1 MKHTYNHGP
10 LSLAIL
16 ASIGLG
22 RLTAQENTALKPT
35 AAEQEILEQYRRE
48 AANAGRGNRTFARD
62 PEAKMP
68 EDFSPWW
75 IRGQRNT
82 IGETGKAQRLSVDE
96 LYVRAIRNSSQIRV
110 FSDLPLIRETGIQE
124 AQGAFDTNEYL
135 QGKFERTNDP
145 VGSTLTTGG
154 SSRFKQDEWSFE
166 AGVKKKVITGGEIS
180 VSQTLSRTD
189 NNSIYFLPNPQSN
202 AKLSVSVVQPLL
214 KGAGVGY
221 NRSIIQIAR
230 LDSDIGR
237 KQMLPIQPI
246 IEK

>member
-1 MKHTYNHGP
+1 
-10 LSLAIL
+10 
-16 ASIGLG
+16 
-22 RLTAQENTALKPT
+22 
-35 AAEQEILEQYRRE
+35 
-48 AANAGRGNRTFARD
+48 
-62 PEAKMP
+62 
-68 EDFSPWW
+68 
-75 IRGQRNT
+75 
-82 IGETGKAQRLSVDE
+82 VDE

-124 AQGAFDTNEYL
+124 AKGAFDTNAYL

-154 SSRFKQDEWSFE
+154 ATRFKQDEWSFE
-166 AGVKKKVITGGEIS
+166 AGVKKKVITGAEIN

-230 LDSDIGR
+230 LDSDIAMQEFIRQSESHLLEITRTYWALGR
-237 KQMLPIQPI
+237 RWTPARASSSARRAHSLPAAPTSCAP
-246 IEK
+246 KPPCATRRTDSRH